1 MINSIYFGG
10 IKYKRDYFGQTGT
23 IKEDAF
29 YYGVA
34 NTGGGV
40 DIRTMTGGS
49 SAVNNFSIIGTAN
62 YKNHNCYVGIVLL
75 DGYNGSNILL
85 VPMNHADIK
94 NGGVNRPPL
103 THLYQAFKAFI
114 TRLVVIA

>member
-62 YKNHNCYVGIVLL
+62 YKNHNCYVGIVLFL
-75 DGYNGSNILL
+75 VDETIFFFLVLLFCMDIL
-85 VPMNHADIK
+85 AK
-94 NGGVNRPPL
+94 
-103 THLYQAFKAFI
+103 TFY
-114 TRLVVIA
+114 